1 MSRVSQLN
9 ELVDFKLKASLDYV
23 LMESPEVRIRP
34 LIEVSVSPIV
44 GLEVEKV
51 RLLNFSID
59 LDVLED
65 FLTLYITFHVS
76 LEKKTPHP
84 SISSLLRRFIPS
96 RETVTIKKNISI
108 SPTNIIRYW
117 EIIYLALKY
126 NQIIVKLYYRE
137 SEKSGDAHEYIL
149 NLRINEVL
157 EIKIIEAFQRYI
169 LKNIPPK
176 IYSNPSYLKVLKNHN
191 LLNMLAKEV
200 LEQLAGYGLIKLVG
214 GRLTGWRLTRFGR
227 MYLLWAAKRGKL
239 FAKTLVDIM
248 HTVDEV
254 KIIERPEEDYKD
266 YKPKIKEELKFN
278 PERFYPCIE
287 EFYAERLSEEFIKNG
302 VLTPTQSYLAGR
314 LREYFSSTPDKPFIV
329 YGVRGV
335 GKTFTVRYVLGD
347 NYRYTYVDKEDWSL
361 KSISKGEPTVE
372 VFDDWHYLCEGVI
385 RGLIGPE
392 EFKSFLEKLRDGMGV
407 KHVVLV
413 SDEMPS
419 AYLYK
424 LPQELAGIVEELVGL
439 TIKGKLNLQNV
450 NILELEPS
458 SVADYLKHIE
468 GAENSKQFIEFLC
481 KGRLRR
487 LAKILKQF
495 NGVPPIEKL
504 IQLVGERLEI
514 DGDSSRLLL
523 AKLRNDEEELKKI
536 VSEILNK
543 YVKPVEKSKRR
554 KRKRRR
560 KTGQPL
566 LRKRPKTRTDKLQ
579 LEEAKKKLEA
589 TFREILFTIESNLPK
604 LFGEEVLE
612 R

>member
-1 MSRVSQLN
+1 MSQLN
-9 ELVDFKLKASLDYV
+9 MNKPVDLQLKARLDRTYEMLPFV
-23 LMESPEVRIRP
+23 EKRIGLPLIMVSVTPEVR
-34 LIEVSVSPIV
+34 SV
-44 GLEVEKV
+44 EVERV
-51 RLLNFSID
+51 RLLNISSID
-59 LDVLED
+59 LDVVEGS
-65 FLTLYITFHVS
+65 LTLNITFHVG
-76 LEKKTPHP
+76 LEKTSP
-84 SISSLLRRFIPS
+84 SSIPSFIRRLMPS
-96 RETVTIKKNISI
+96 REVVTIEKSVSVPPENIW
-108 SPTNIIRYW
+108 RYW
-117 EIIYLALKY
+117 ETIYLGLIHGKIKVKTCYRSGNESVYEHIIYI
-126 NQIIVKLYYRE
+126 NQDLE
-137 SEKSGDAHEYIL
+137 EKIL
-149 NLRINEVL
+149 
-157 EIKIIEAFQRYI
+157 EAFQRHV
-169 LKNIPPK
+169 LEKLPPK
-176 IYSNPSYLKVLKNHN
+176 IYSNPAYLNYLKNYTLLKKLSKKTLRELANHGIVSSSGE
-191 LLNMLAKEV
+191 A
-200 LEQLAGYGLIKLVG
+200 
-214 GRLTGWRLTRFGR
+214 LTYFGR
-227 MYLLWAAKRGKL
+227 MYLLWAERRGQL
-239 FAKTLVDIM
+239 LAKTLIDAETELASI
-248 HTVDEV
+248 
-254 KIIERPEEDYKD
+254 
-266 YKPKIKEELKFN
+266 EELEEALKREEEEESRLKT
-278 PERFYPCIE
+278 ERLYPCIE
-287 EFYAERLSEEFIKNG
+287 ELYAERLSEELIKRG
-302 VLTPTQSYLAGR
+302 MLTPTQSYLAGR
-314 LREYFSSTPDKPFIV
+314 LREYFSSSPERPFIIF
-329 YGVRGV
+329 GVRGV
-335 GKTFTVRYVLGD
+335 GKTFTVRYVLED
-347 NYRYTYVDKEDWSL
+347 NYRYTYVDKEFWTL
-361 KSISKGEPTVE
+361 KSVVKGEPMIE

-495 NGVPPIEKL
+495 NGVPPIEML
-504 IQLVGERLEI
+504 IQWVGERLEI